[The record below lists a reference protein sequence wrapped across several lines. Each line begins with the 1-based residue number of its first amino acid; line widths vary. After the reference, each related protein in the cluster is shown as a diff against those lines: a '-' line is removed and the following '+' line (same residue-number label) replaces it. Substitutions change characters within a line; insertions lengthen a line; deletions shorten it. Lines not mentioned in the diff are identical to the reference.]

1 MKRLRLYLLALALV
15 ALAASG
21 LPALLTADPSGG
33 AIAALAQTRSN
44 APAGPPERR
53 EEIVFSILSAEG
65 QASAG
70 PLWQPLL
77 DDMGRELGVRVVPRF
92 GSNYNVLIEALRFD
106 QTQVGWFAALSAVQA
121 VDRANGR
128 VIARIVDPEGR
139 DSYTSEII
147 VRRGSGI
154 TLDSVLACGR
164 RYDFGLG
171 DAQSTSGT
179 LAPMTYL
186 FSPRGIDPSACFA
199 TVRSA
204 NHQANAFA
212 VATGVLDVSTSN
224 SVNTVFLARQ
234 NPEVLAQLETIWRSP
249 PIPESGIVIR
259 RDLPPELQ
267 ARLTQF
273 FTNYG
278 QGTGPE
284 AERERRVLAGLN
296 YSRFRPADDSYLAP
310 IRAMQAD
317 QVRRE
322 RRAAA
327 PGYVRTDAQ
336 PSGGGFN
343 PLWALAAALIAM
355 AAAALALNLR
365 ERARPPATPRA
376 PGSPTPEPPV
386 KSAAAWSLDVL
397 LWGGLALV
405 LLVSFGKVDLGNLGR
420 LFENSENIRT
430 YGRDL
435 LDPDWTNWRQLVAQM
450 WLTIQ
455 IALWGTFLAVFLA
468 TPLSLMAARNLSPAW
483 LVWPVRRVM
492 DLLRS
497 IPDLVI
503 GTLFIVAVGLGP
515 LAGVLAIALNTA
527 GVLAKLFSEAVE
539 SIDHGPVEGV
549 RATGASRLH
558 EIVWGVL
565 PQVAPLWTSFALYRF
580 ESNSRAATV
589 LGLIGAGGIGQL
601 LFESIQAFEYRQ
613 VSAIAIIIVVA
624 VTLIDMLSQ
633 VMRKRLL

>member
-1 MKRLRLYLLALALV
+1 MRGRSVFARLLALV
-15 ALAASG
+15 ALLSTLAA
-21 LPALLTADPSGG
+21 P
-33 AIAALAQTRSN
+33 ALAQTR
-44 APAGPPERR
+44 AAQAPERPR
-53 EEIVFSILSAEG
+53 EIVFSILSAEG
-65 QASAG
+65 QNSSG
-70 PLWQPLL
+70 PLWAPLL
-77 DDMGRELGVRVVPRF
+77 ADMQRAVGVPVRPFF
-92 GSNYNVLIEALRFD
+92 GSNYNVLVEAMRFN
-106 QTQVGWFAALSAVQA
+106 QTQVGWFSALPAVQA
-121 VDRANGR
+121 VDRSNGE
-128 VIARIVDPEGR
+128 VIARTVDLQGH
-139 DSYTSEII
+139 DSYTSQLI
-147 VRRGSGI
+147 VKRGSGI
-154 TLDSVLACGR
+154 TLQDVLACGR

-186 FSPRGIDPSACFA
+186 FSPAGIDPSRCFA

-204 NHQANAFA
+204 NHQSNSFA
-212 VATGVLDVSTSN
+212 VATGVLDVATSN
-224 SVNTVFLARQ
+224 SVNQVFLARQ
-234 NPEVLAQLETIWRSP
+234 NPQILSQLEVIWNSR

-259 RDLPPELQ
+259 EDLPEDLKQ
-267 ARLTQF
+267 RLRAF
-273 FTNYG
+273 FVNYG
-278 QGTGPE
+278 QGTGAE
-284 AERERRVLAGLN
+284 AERQRRVLAGLN
-296 YSRFRPADDSYLAP
+296 YSQFRAADDAYLQP
-310 IRAMQAD
+310 VREMQAD
-317 QVRRE
+317 QRRRETAARAATAPADGAPAAGAQEGSRFTSLWIVLGVIALLGAAAFLLNWRE
-322 RRAAA
+322 RRRPHAA
-327 PGYVRTDAQ
+327 PG
-336 PSGGGFN
+336 
-343 PLWALAAALIAM
+343 
-355 AAAALALNLR
+355 
-365 ERARPPATPRA
+365 ERQ
-376 PGSPTPEPPV
+376 GVPEPPA
-386 KSAAAWSLDVL
+386 KSAAAWSLDLL

-405 LLVSFGKVDLGNLGR
+405 LLVSFGPVDIGNLGR
-420 LFENSENIRT
+420 LFENSANIRT

-435 LDPDWTNWRQLVAQM
+435 LNPDWSNWAQLVEQM
-450 WLTIQ
+450 WLTVQ

-468 TPLSLMAARNLSPAW
+468 VPLSLAAARNISPNW

-527 GVLAKLFSEAVE
+527 GVLAKLFSEAAE

-549 RATGASRLH
+549 RATGGSRLH

-613 VSAIAIIIVVA
+613 VATIAIVIVVA
-624 VTLIDMLSQ
+624 VTLIDTLSQ